1 MPENSFN
8 FRTKGDPRAS
18 IAIRPNLEAGGN
30 IKGPGFFRFPIRE
43 KQRRNQKKE
52 CGEEF
57 STVAFG
63 PGPALQPCREVAVL
77 RSEDSLRILKC
88 LCAVLL
94 SDTVKASGVQ
104 PETALTIPKRC
115 NFANRPIGYKCGRK

>member
-52 CGEEF
+52 C
-57 STVAFG
+57 
-63 PGPALQPCREVAVL
+63 GPALQPCREVAVL

>member
-30 IKGPGFFRFPIRE
+30 IK
-43 KQRRNQKKE
+43 
-52 CGEEF
+52 
-57 STVAFG
+57 G

-115 NFANRPIGYKCGRK
+115 NFANRPIGYKCGPWLIEEKDEETH